1 MIRVSVLLALQASA
15 IKEISAATAREKG
28 AQLASNNKIKELE
41 EQLRALQK
49 KYDDLFRPKPKPLK
63 PVGRHSLRGCM

>member
-1 MIRVSVLLALQASA
+1 MR
-15 IKEISAATAREKG
+15 AATAREKG

-41 EQLRALQK
+41 EQLRVLQK
-49 KYDDLFRPKPKPLK
+49 KYDDLFLPEPEPIK